1 MRRRVTRLTLLA
13 ALFSPLPAC
22 AHDFWI
28 EPSLFQP
35 PVGSPVGIHLRVGEH
50 FQGDPVARAEKHIVR
65 FVLVTSSGES
75 PVLGA
80 EGSEPAGI
88 ARVAQPGVH
97 IVAYRSNNARVDLE
111 PEKFEQY
118 LKEEGLESVIAERAR
133 RSESQKP
140 SREAYSRSV
149 KSLLCA
155 GDCAMGADRAVGL
168 ALELVSENNPYA
180 ARAGEKMPFRLL
192 WNGKP
197 LEGALVVALSK
208 GSPETKLSAR
218 TDASGRVTFRLPRG
232 GIWLVKTVHMTR
244 APAGGD
250 VDWESLWAS
259 LTFELRERLP
269 RP

>member
-1 MRRRVTRLTLLA
+1 MRRRATRLALLS
-13 ALFSPLPAC
+13 ALLSPLPAR

-28 EPSLFQP
+28 EPSTFQP
-35 PVGSPVGIHLRVGEH
+35 AVGSSVGIYLRVGEH
-50 FQGDPVARAEKHIVR
+50 FQGDPVARAEKRIVR
-65 FVLVTSSGES
+65 FVLVSSSGVS
-75 PVLGA
+75 PVGGR
-80 EGSEPAGI
+80 EESEPAGL
-88 ARVAQPGVH
+88 ARVNEPGLH

-118 LKEEGLESVIAERAR
+118 LKEEGLESIIAERAR
-133 RSESQKP
+133 RIESQKP

-155 GDCAMGADRAVGL
+155 GDCARGGDRAVGL

-180 ARAGEKMPFRLL
+180 ARAGEKMPFLLL

-208 GSPETKLSAR
+208 GSPEKKLSAR

-244 APAGGD
+244 APAGED

-259 LTFELRERLP
+259 LTFELPERLRSP
-269 RP
+269 

>member
-1 MRRRVTRLTLLA
+1 MRRRATRLALLA
-13 ALFSPLPAC
+13 ALLSPLPAR

-28 EPSLFQP
+28 EPSIFQP
-35 PVGSPVGIHLRVGEH
+35 PVGSSVGIHLRVGEH
-50 FQGDPVARAEKHIVR
+50 FQGDPVARAEKRIVR
-65 FVLVTSSGES
+65 FVFVTSSGES

-80 EGSEPAGI
+80 EGSEPAGT

-118 LKEEGLESVIAERAR
+118 LKEEGLESIIAERAR

-155 GDCAMGADRAVGL
+155 GDCANGGDRAVGL

-180 ARAGEKMPFRLL
+180 ARAGEKMPFLLL

-208 GSPETKLSAR
+208 GGLEKKLSAR

-259 LTFELRERLP
+259 LTFELRERLRSP
-269 RP
+269 